1 VNLIKNSLALL
12 ITGTLG
18 ISPALAREI
27 QTSANAIPIPSIAA
41 PKAIPSPVIRVS
53 ARRAQG
59 LSGAIVPISVYSG
72 FGQTII
78 NFRPTKEQ
86 IRQVT
91 LGDSSKVALNS
102 DDPECLVNKAD
113 SEARRCHATVLYLR
127 RIDLPQQFQTALID
141 SGLPTAP
148 KTRLTVL
155 TDNDNPYI
163 FEITYADG
171 EPEYSVVTIQPD
183 AAGSDRQSN
192 STPVMT
198 NAIDRLNVLLRGY
211 QIALEQKIVSLE
223 LDTRIRNFL
232 SLVQANAPVE
242 QAAYTAGI
250 SMQVVSKLAELGQPS
265 FKQRTQSPPITIPW
279 IQQPS
284 SQ

>member
-1 VNLIKNSLALL
+1 MNLIKNSLALL
-12 ITGTLG
+12 IAGTLG
-18 ISPALAREI
+18 MSPALAET
-27 QTSANAIPIPSIAA
+27 QPSANTIPIPSIADS
-41 PKAIPSPVIRVS
+41 KAIPSPVIRVA

-59 LSGAIVPISVYSG
+59 LSGSIVPVKVYRG

-102 DDPECLVNKAD
+102 DDPECLVNKAE
-113 SEARRCHATVLYLR
+113 SEAHRCHATVLYLR

-183 AAGSDRQSN
+183 ATGSDRQSN
-192 STPVMT
+192 STSVMT
-198 NAIDRLNVLLRGY
+198 TAIEHLNVLSRGY
-211 QIALEQKIVSLE
+211 RIALEQKIVPLE

-232 SLVQANAPVE
+232 SLVQANAPVDR
-242 QAAYTAGI
+242 AAYTAGI
-250 SMQVVSKLAELGQPS
+250 STQVVSKLAELGQGS
-265 FKQRTQSPPITIPW
+265 FEPRTQSQPITIPW
-279 IQQPS
+279 IQQPT